1 MCFQFLLIGS
11 YLEFKFIE
19 GIVEEIL
26 SAILRDTPLYVAK
39 YPVGINPRV
48 KAIELLLDIESD
60 GVHVVGIYGPGGVGK
75 TTIAKATY
83 NRIFNQ
89 FEGSCFLENI
99 RDKSRTNDGIIN
111 LQKTLLF
118 ETLGDTNWNMANAS
132 RGINEIERRL
142 NKKRILVILDD
153 VDEVDQMEKL
163 LGKCDWF
170 ASRSRIIIT
179 TRDRHLLATLGEG
192 HSSYKVKELDEHEA
206 FELFSKHASQKKQPM
221 EDYLEIVN
229 QVIHYAKG
237 LPLALV
243 VMGADLC
250 GRTKHEWKIALDK
263 YERIPNKNIQGIL
276 KISYE
281 GLDEIEQDILLD
293 IACFFKGLQKHYVV
307 DVLDACDL
315 CPDYGI
321 QKLIDN
327 CLITLGECNELLMHD
342 LLQQM
347 DREIVHQESPKK
359 PGKRSRLWS
368 SKDVLVVL
376 NENTV

>member
-153 VDEVDQMEKL
+153 VDEVDQIEKL

-170 ASRSRIIIT
+170 AFRSRIIIT

-237 LPLALV
+237 FPLALV

-281 GLDEIEQDILLD
+281 EMDEIEQDILLD

-321 QKLIDN
+321 QKLIDK

-347 DREIVHQESPKK
+347 GREIVHQESPKK
-359 PGKRSRLWS
+359 PRKRSRLWS
-368 SKDVLVVL
+368 SKNVLVVL

>member
-1 MCFQFLLIGS
+1 MAAILNS
-11 YLEFKFIE
+11 N
-19 GIVEEIL
+19 EEIS
-26 SAILRDTPLYVAK
+26 SAILRDTPIYVAK
-39 YPVGINPRV
+39 YPIGINPQV
-48 KAIELLLDIESD
+48 KAIELLLDIELD
-60 GVHVVGIYGPGGVGK
+60 GVHLVGIYGPDGVGK

-89 FEGSCFLENI
+89 FEGSFFLENI
-99 RDKSRTNDGIIN
+99 RDKSRTNDGITN

-132 RGINEIERRL
+132 CGINEIERRL
-142 NKKRILVILDD
+142 NKKRIRVILDD
-153 VDEVDQMEKL
+153 VDEVDQIEKL

-206 FELFSKHASQKKQPM
+206 FELFSKHAFQKKQPM

-229 QVIHYAKG
+229 RVIHYAKG

-250 GRTKHEWKIALDK
+250 GRTKQEWKIALDK

-281 GLDEIEQDILLD
+281 ELDEI
-293 IACFFKGLQKHYVV
+293 
-307 DVLDACDL
+307 
-315 CPDYGI
+315 
-321 QKLIDN
+321 
-327 CLITLGECNELLMHD
+327 
-342 LLQQM
+342 
-347 DREIVHQESPKK
+347 
-359 PGKRSRLWS
+359 
-368 SKDVLVVL
+368 
-376 NENTV
+376 